1 MFVIGEFARLGR
13 VSVRMLRHYDA
24 IGLLHPAHVDDAT
37 GYRSYSA
44 SQLARLNRIIALKD
58 LGLTLQQVQ
67 DILDKDLDVAEL
79 HGMLRLRRLELEAD
93 IASDRDRLAR
103 VEARLSIIEREGHM
117 PLTDVVIKS
126 IPSVRVAELTGGAE
140 GFEPSSIGPVIQR
153 LFDTVCG
160 QLDADGV
167 TPVGPA
173 VGYYEHLDEG
183 VIVQAAMPVSIDGTR
198 PAANDSYAVVDLP
211 AVEAATLIHHGSMKT
226 ADVVHQELARWIED
240 NGYWL
245 SGPERE
251 VTLEWTPNEDGWV
264 TEFQY
269 PVARL

>member
-37 GYRSYSA
+37 GYRSYRA

-67 DILDKDLDVAEL
+67 DILDKDLEVAEL
-79 HGMLRLRRLELEAD
+79 YGMLRLRRLELEAG
-93 IASDRDRLAR
+93 IAVDRDRLAR
-103 VEARLSIIEREGHM
+103 VEARLSIIEREGLM
-117 PLTDVVIKS
+117 PVTDVVIKP
-126 IPSVRVAELTGGAE
+126 IPSVRVAELTGIAD
-140 GFEPSSIGPVIQR
+140 GFEPTSIGPVIQG
-153 LFDTVCG
+153 LYDVLCG

-167 TPVGPA
+167 TPTGPA

-183 VIVQAAMPVSIDGTR
+183 VRVHAALPVSADPTEGDR
-198 PAANDSYAVVDLP
+198 GDSYTIRDLP
-211 AVEAATLIHHGSMKT
+211 AVEAATLIHHGSMNI
-226 ADVVHQELARWIED
+226 ADVVHQDLARWIED
-240 NGYWL
+240 NGYRL
-245 SGPERE
+245 TGPERE
-251 VTLEWTPNEDGWV
+251 VTLAWTEDEDGWV

-269 PVARL
+269 PVAKA